1 MKIDCIK
8 DMRFSRV
15 LLRSPR
21 MIKISPMI
29 GIWTTFSSHVVSSVI
44 GGILSV
50 EARDMDTKLL
60 STPESNNTLT
70 RFPSQMTHLVA
81 SITLDS
87 ARSCVMQCAFLTQ
100 RTVSSIPTV
109 LSWGGSIRPEG
120 FRPSILLLTVIIVTV
135 AIVVAVVLNH
145 ALLSDPSA
153 SGNRPWKL
161 LKEEEKAACLT
172 TKFNYFPKVQ
182 VKDLVLFQRFPIS
195 QRTIRAEKQAGN
207 VQTSLTL
214 SSGKVKIQSMMDVLI
229 HQEDPAVQRT
239 PLIDIVISMV
249 TDKIMFD
256 FWVEIEF

>member
-1 MKIDCIK
+1 
-8 DMRFSRV
+8 
-15 LLRSPR
+15 
-21 MIKISPMI
+21 
-29 GIWTTFSSHVVSSVI
+29 
-44 GGILSV
+44 
-50 EARDMDTKLL
+50 
-60 STPESNNTLT
+60 
-70 RFPSQMTHLVA
+70 MTHLVA

-135 AIVVAVVLNH
+135 AIVVAVVLVII
-145 ALLSDPSA
+145 DTIIMIVVFVVIVPSIIKF
-153 SGNRPWKL
+153 SFVITGSLHR
-161 LKEEEKAACLT
+161 T
-172 TKFNYFPKVQ
+172 TLYYLIHQP
-182 VKDLVLFQRFPIS
+182 LG
-195 QRTIRAEKQAGN
+195 TEKQAGN